1 MKNEELTKE
10 TVVFTTYINY
20 CTHTYCECP
29 TVIGGNHNNNSQV
42 TLTTRWDNEEITTVV
57 GSKQPSEI
65 EIGEVFMVDR
75 EYRDEYR
82 GDHARV
88 YYVPETHTFVIS
100 VGIKSVLDEIK
111 DVETKIKTYFKLPY
125 NMIVTSKPKESIGI
139 TNPIEIDYDNLTEDD
154 EMCYSLDINPSV
166 IDRWSLFKNDIINY
180 NPSFN
185 KLSQS
190 SFNDSYIGHNKIDNF
205 EVYLF
210 QMSFYECGLSYNVYL
225 NKRLIEI
232 KPTNKE
238 VSKNDFMVL
247 LHYFLKYNISKFNG
261 YSYIIYYGIKTD
273 EMYRI
278 DEVKFDSEDTINWIS
293 FVFIEDKENIEPIK
307 LIR

>member
-1 MKNEELTKE
+1 MDTL
-10 TVVFTTYINY
+10 NY
-20 CTHTYCECP
+20 LISAIIDQYNYRI
-29 TVIGGNHNNNSQV
+29 VNY
-42 TLTTRWDNEEITTVV
+42 D
-57 GSKQPSEI
+57 KQ
-65 EIGEVFMVDR
+65 
-75 EYRDEYR
+75 
-82 GDHARV
+82 
-88 YYVPETHTFVIS
+88 
-100 VGIKSVLDEIK
+100 L
-111 DVETKIKTYFKLPY
+111 
-125 NMIVTSKPKESIGI
+125 ESIKKHTGYNKLVKYNDSVSYKMNDDRLFI
-139 TNPIEIDYDNLTEDD
+139 YISYDISSDERVFDDVVKLVNQLREIVNGLNISIVSDNKFYKIDWFELDYKDENID
-154 EMCYSLDINPSV
+154 EMCYSLDTNPPV

-210 QMSFYECGLSYNVYL
+210 QMTFYECGLSYNVYL

-238 VSKNDFMVL
+238 ISKNDFIVL
-247 LHYFLKYNISKFNG
+247 LHYFLNYNISKFNG
-261 YSYIIYYGIKTD
+261 YSFIIYYGIKTD

-278 DEVKFDSEDTINWIS
+278 DEVKFDCEDTINVIS
-293 FVFIEDKENIEPIK
+293 FVSIDDKENIEPIK